1 MKLSACTSGVADVK
15 KAVECARND
24 LRLLKA
30 RTVLFIDEIHRFN
43 KNQQDT
49 LLPHMED
56 GTIILIGATTEN
68 PSFSLNSALLSRCKV
83 LTLSKIS
90 PDDILKILKKV
101 TIPFEIKV
109 DEDAFE
115 YLANICD
122 GDARS
127 ALNNLENAI
136 KWAGESRQNID
147 LTVVKTCLSRQHLK
161 YDKKGDEHY
170 HCASALQK
178 SIRGSDPD
186 AAIYWTMRMFESGN
200 YF

>member
-1 MKLSACTSGVADVK
+1 
-15 KAVECARND
+15 
-24 LRLLKA
+24 
-30 RTVLFIDEIHRFN
+30 
-43 KNQQDT
+43 
-49 LLPHMED
+49 MED

-83 LTLSKIS
+83 LTLSKIN
-90 PDDILKILKKV
+90 PGDILKILKKV
-101 TIPFEIKV
+101 TIPFEIEV
-109 DEDAFE
+109 DDDAFE

-178 SIRGSDPD
+178 SIRGSDPN
-186 AAIYWTMRMFESGN
+186 ASIYWTMRMFESGN
-200 YF
+200 DF